1 MSEQNSIK
9 DLYFSPDG
17 KNSFFE
23 LVRDNLFEGQE
34 FKNFNSLCRVLE
46 LDKPYPRGNAKIRH
60 FAAWR
65 CFFEFEYIPD
75 TYRIR
80 IGKINSY
87 DEIKEYDS
95 PFSNGETR
103 DSNKQKP
110 FHYNDYIIPLLEN
123 YSARNGYPYNLIFS
137 RSELYVLL
145 GFVNESYLDLRDKVL
160 SLQKKK
166 IKEQDNIE
174 FFEIQRTISKL
185 LTSETMRD
193 QFKSMNKKNILIDI
207 HDVYLIKHEGESVIL
222 KATNEQANMIANI
235 KNRIS
240 DSKEDRYNGED
251 PISVYMM
258 NNMLTN
264 VELKENNIDFEL
276 CAIKKE
282 LIFSRENFK
291 PQILNDE
298 MVEIYRHI
306 LNDYFIE
313 KRLIPSL
320 EKINIYGKFNVMNP
334 KYKGRTAE
342 DIKQDMIKTALN
354 YCQI

>member
-34 FKNFNSLCRVLE
+34 LKNFNSLCRILE
-46 LDKPYPRGNAKIRH
+46 LDKPYPRGNVKIRH

-80 IGKINSY
+80 IGKIYSY
-87 DEIKEYDS
+87 DEIKDYDS
-95 PFSNGETR
+95 PLSNGETK
-103 DSNKQKP
+103 DPNKQKP
-110 FHYNDYIIPLLEN
+110 FHYNDYIIPLLED
-123 YSARNGYPYNLIFS
+123 YSARNGYHYDLVFS

-145 GFVNESYLDLRDKVL
+145 GFVNESYLDLRDRVL
-160 SLQKKK
+160 SLQKKNV
-166 IKEQDNIE
+166 KEQDYIE
-174 FFEIQRTISKL
+174 LFETQRIISRL
-185 LTSETMRD
+185 LTSETVRD
-193 QFKSMNKKNILIDI
+193 QFKSMQNKNILIDV
-207 HDVYLIKHEGESVIL
+207 HEVYLIKHKDESIIL
-222 KATNEQANMIANI
+222 RATEKQSDIITDI
-235 KNRIS
+235 KNKIAA
-240 DSKEDRYNGED
+240 SKEDRYNGED

-258 NNMLTN
+258 NNILTN
-264 VELKENNIDFEL
+264 VELKNSNIDFEL

-298 MVEIYRHI
+298 MVETYRHI
-306 LNDYFIE
+306 LNDYFIK
-313 KRLIPSL
+313 KRLLPNL
-320 EKINIYGKFNVMNP
+320 EKVNIHSRFNIINP

-342 DIKQDMIKTALN
+342 DIKQDIIEMALS
-354 YCQI
+354 CCRI